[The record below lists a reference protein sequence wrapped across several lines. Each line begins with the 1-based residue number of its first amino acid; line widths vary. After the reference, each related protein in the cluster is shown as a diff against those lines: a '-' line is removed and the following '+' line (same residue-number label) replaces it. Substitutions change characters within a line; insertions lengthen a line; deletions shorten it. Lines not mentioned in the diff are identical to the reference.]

1 MWESTVFVAASTFVS
16 IVGAFIHMTFSTS
29 RALFAVAHRSKG
41 STSRCSGI
49 DVDMSVG
56 ALGIGA
62 IATNEMKAS
71 GNTMRGKV
79 MRKVASFLTDYALAS
94 T

>member
-1 MWESTVFVAASTFVS
+1 
-16 IVGAFIHMTFSTS
+16 
-29 RALFAVAHRSKG
+29 
-41 STSRCSGI
+41 
-49 DVDMSVG
+49 MSVG

-62 IATNEMKAS
+62 IATNEMKAG

-94 T
+94 A